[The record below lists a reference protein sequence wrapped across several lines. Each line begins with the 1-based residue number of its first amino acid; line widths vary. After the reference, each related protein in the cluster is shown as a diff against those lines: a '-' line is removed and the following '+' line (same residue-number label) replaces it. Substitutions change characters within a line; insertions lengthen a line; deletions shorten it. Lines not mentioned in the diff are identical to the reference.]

1 MITDSYEIWEKTLE
15 SLERLRV
22 NKAQD
27 GFDCQTQ
34 VPMFGDHTVPN
45 QLTSFWS
52 NSPLIALKPTSNTWI
67 RTECMC
73 PFKLFC
79 KNLHPQLY

>member
-34 VPMFGDHTVPN
+34 VPMFGEHTVPN
-45 QLTSFWS
+45 QLTSF
-52 NSPLIALKPTSNTWI
+52 
-67 RTECMC
+67 
-73 PFKLFC
+73 
-79 KNLHPQLY
+79 